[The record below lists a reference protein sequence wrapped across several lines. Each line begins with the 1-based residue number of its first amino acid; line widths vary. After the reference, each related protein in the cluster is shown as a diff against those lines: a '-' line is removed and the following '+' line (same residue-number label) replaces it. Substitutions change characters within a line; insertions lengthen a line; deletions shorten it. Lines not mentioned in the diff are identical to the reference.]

1 MEQMLFAKDV
11 EAPVVN
17 WICLIIH
24 ESRSQGE
31 LVVLRELLENLW
43 FIKKWQKT
51 LLFLGCSSAY

>member
-11 EAPVVN
+11 EAPVFN

-31 LVVLRELLENLW
+31 LVVLREQLEKLW
-43 FIKKWQKT
+43 FINQWQKT
-51 LLFLGCSSAY
+51 LIFLGSSCAY

>member
-1 MEQMLFAKDV
+1 MLFAKDV

-31 LVVLRELLENLW
+31 LVVFREQLEKLW
-43 FIKKWQKT
+43 FINQWQKT
-51 LLFLGCSSAY
+51 LIFFGYSCVH

>member
-1 MEQMLFAKDV
+1 MLFAKDV

-31 LVVLRELLENLW
+31 LVVFREQLEKLW
-43 FIKKWQKT
+43 FINQWQKT
-51 LLFLGCSSAY
+51 LIFFGYPCVH